1 MKGRFSVL
9 FLQFQYTYNVQFR
22 DRVTKFERFIN
33 ENEIKRRRAINKYYT
48 EAKARENKSR
58 EIEALSAELADLKE
72 K

>member
-1 MKGRFSVL
+1 M
-9 FLQFQYTYNVQFR
+9 QFR

-58 EIEALSAELADLKE
+58 EIEALSAELAELKE